1 MMTEKPVSIIIPVYN
16 RAATIRRCLDS
27 IALQRSIDRFELILV
42 DNNSTDS
49 SVDEIIRWQQEHP
62 SVKSLIAKEKKQ
74 GAASARNAG
83 LALATTPY
91 VMFFDSDDEMMQ
103 GHLER
108 LINGIEAHPEAELF
122 GWSTL
127 SELPDGRKYLTP
139 YAKDRLIFNHLV
151 QAILSTEHYAVKT
164 SLIKEIGGWNEKLKG
179 WDDYEL
185 GVRILVKRPKSIYLP
200 DGAGGSLVRPRF
212 TPVSITG
219 FLFSPTPEKWET
231 ALDCI
236 EDTLRQSCPE
246 ALCWVGFRRSVLAG
260 LYAREGATA
269 DAMRLLA
276 AAPRKGFNRF
286 YARLCFGITRLF
298 GRGARAIASRILPTD
313 F

>member
-1 MMTEKPVSIIIPVYN
+1 MMTDKAVSIIIPVYN
-16 RAATIRRCLDS
+16 RAETICRCLDS
-27 IALQRSIDRFELILV
+27 IALQRSIDRFELIIV
-42 DNNSTDS
+42 DNNSTDN
-49 SVDEIIRWQQEHP
+49 SVDEIIRWQKEHP
-62 SVKSLIAKEKKQ
+62 SVKSLIAEEKKQ

-83 LALATTPY
+83 LALATTSY

-108 LINGIEAHPEAELF
+108 LINGIEANPDANLL

-127 SELPDGRKYLTP
+127 CELPDGRKYLTP
-139 YAKDRLIFNHLV
+139 YAKDRLLFNHLA

-164 SLIKEIGGWNEKLKG
+164 SLIKEIGGWNETLKG

-200 DGAGGSLVRPRF
+200 DGAKGSLVRPRF
-212 TPVSITG
+212 TQESITG
-219 FLFSPTPEKWET
+219 SLFSPTPEKWEA

-236 EDTLRQSCPE
+236 EETLRQFCPE
-246 ALCWVGFRRSVLAG
+246 ALCWVGFRRAVLAG

-269 DAMRLLA
+269 DATRLLA
-276 AAPRKGFNRF
+276 VAPCKEFNRS
-286 YARLCFGITRLF
+286 YAHICYGITRLF